1 MALRFPYLALLRV
14 SRWLAVLA
22 RAVIGLA
29 GGATACRWSISASA
43 ASPTFISGGTRR
55 LGLALTFGVIAAA
68 DRLRSQGAEAILWAT
83 ETASDRIRCISG
95 CSEASGRI
103 TRGQRDAS
111 T

>member
-22 RAVIGLA
+22 RAVVGLA

-83 ETASDRIRCISG
+83 ETSTVRMRRVAGCRQHTESDYRRPERTSL
-95 CSEASGRI
+95 
-103 TRGQRDAS
+103 
-111 T
+111 